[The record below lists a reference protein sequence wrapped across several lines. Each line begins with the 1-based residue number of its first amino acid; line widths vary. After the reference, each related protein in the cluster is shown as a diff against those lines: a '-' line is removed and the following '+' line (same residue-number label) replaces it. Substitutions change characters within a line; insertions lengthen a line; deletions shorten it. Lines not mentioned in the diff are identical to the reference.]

1 MEKVRIGIIGLG
13 NMGTG
18 HAKYLV
24 NQEVK
29 GAELTAIC
37 ETRPDRLEWA
47 KENLGEGVELFDN
60 LDAFL
65 ASDVIDGVLIATPHY
80 DHPEVATKAFRSGL
94 HVLCEKPAGVYTKQV
109 RQM

>member
-24 NQEVK
+24 KNEVK

-37 ETRPDRLEWA
+37 EFRADRL
-47 KENLGEGVELFDN
+47 
-60 LDAFL
+60 
-65 ASDVIDGVLIATPHY
+65 
-80 DHPEVATKAFRSGL
+80 SGR
-94 HVLCEKPAGVYTKQV
+94 KKTQV
-109 RQM
+109 RTSNYSTILMHS